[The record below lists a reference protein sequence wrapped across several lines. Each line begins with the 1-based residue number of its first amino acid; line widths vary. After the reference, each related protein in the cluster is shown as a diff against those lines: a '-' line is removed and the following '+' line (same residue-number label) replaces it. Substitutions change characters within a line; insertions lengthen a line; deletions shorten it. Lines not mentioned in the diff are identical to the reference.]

1 MEQRS
6 NEWYNHRIGK
16 FTASE
21 IHKLMGIK
29 GLGETGKS
37 YCFEKACEIVYG
49 IDEDNN
55 LETPDMKRGILLEP
69 LAFRKFKELKYDE
82 FIEVEKCGFF
92 KFCNNSGASPDGL
105 VDDDGVL
112 EIKCPRPNK
121 FFKIVKDGIDAI
133 DKEYLFQ
140 IQKQLLATK
149 RQKAYFFNYL
159 IYNGREMYHE
169 IVIQRDEKVIELMK
183 ERIKEAV
190 IIRDLYI
197 AQLKEKQQFI

>member
-6 NEWYNHRIGK
+6 NNWYNQRLGK

-21 IHKLMGIK
+21 IHKLMGQK

-55 LETPDMKRGILLEP
+55 LETFDMKRGILFEP
-69 LAFRKFKELKYDE
+69 LAFRKFKEMKYDE
-82 FIEVEKCGFF
+82 FIDVVECGFF
-92 KFCNNSGASPDGL
+92 NYCENSGASPDGL
-105 VDDDGVL
+105 VGNDGIL
-112 EIKCPRPNK
+112 EIKCPRSTK
-121 FFKIVKDGIDAI
+121 FFSIVKDGIEAI
-133 DKEYLFQ
+133 DKQYLLQ
-140 IQKQLLATK
+140 MQMQLLATNRK
-149 RQKAYFFNYL
+149 KAYFFNYL
-159 IYNGREMYHE
+159 VFNAREMYHE
-169 IVIQRDEKVIELMK
+169 IEIQRDENIIELMK

-190 IIRDLYI
+190 TIRDLYV